1 MGRLL
6 VGCSSLD
13 GPQARGYNR
22 RIAIPN
28 RILSQRIRLEK
39 MAAVR
44 NQPGLKIAALFG
56 AAFAFFAPAS
66 FAAPVTADRLFLA
79 KSSDSFWPVLII
91 GLVLGG
97 GIISLVSYFDRV
109 RIQKIE
115 ALANSLVFTFRRK
128 PTRADNDLP
137 IGCYLAETGR
147 NPAVSNVLE
156 VSRTDELKFILF
168 DYEYTVGYGK
178 SQHTAH
184 QTIARMQSPVLKLP
198 SFLLFPETIFSKIA
212 VVFGQTDVNF
222 SDSPEFSDRYILRG
236 MGEAALR
243 AIFSPAL
250 RKALEPL
257 DHLTIEGADDV
268 LFIFRTDRRIKP
280 DDLVTRIEEDK
291 KILALF
297 FEAQQANG
305 KPS

>member
-1 MGRLL
+1 MIVAL
-6 VGCSSLD
+6 
-13 GPQARGYNR
+13 
-22 RIAIPN
+22 
-28 RILSQRIRLEK
+28 
-39 MAAVR
+39 AV
-44 NQPGLKIAALFG
+44 
-56 AAFAFFAPAS
+56 
-66 FAAPVTADRLFLA
+66 
-79 KSSDSFWPVLII
+79 
-91 GLVLGG
+91 G
-97 GIISLVSYFDRV
+97 GILTMISKYFEQQRTK
-109 RIQKIE
+109 KIE
-115 ALANSLVFTFRRK
+115 ELAGSRGFTFRHA
-128 PTRADNDLP
+128 PTAADSDLP

-156 VSRTDELKFILF
+156 VSRTDELHFVLF
-168 DYEYTVGYGK
+168 EFEYTVGYGK
-178 SQHTAH
+178 SQHTTH

-198 SFLLFPETIFSKIA
+198 SFILFPETIFSKIA

-222 SDSPEFSDRYILRG
+222 EDSPDFSDRYILRG
-236 MGEAALR
+236 MGEEALR

-268 LFIFRTDRRIKP
+268 LFIFRTDRRVKP
-280 DDLVTRIEEDK
+280 DDLVARIEEDK

>member
-1 MGRLL
+1 
-6 VGCSSLD
+6 
-13 GPQARGYNR
+13 
-22 RIAIPN
+22 
-28 RILSQRIRLEK
+28 

-44 NQPGLKIAALFG
+44 NHPGSKIVALLS
-56 AAFAFFAPAS
+56 AAFAFSAQTS
-66 FAAPVTADRLFLA
+66 LAAPVTAERLFLA
-79 KSSDSFWPVLII
+79 KSSDAFWPWMII
-91 GLVLGG
+91 ILVVV
-97 GIISLVSYFDRV
+97 GIFSLVSKYFEQERTK
-109 RIQKIE
+109 KIE
-115 ALANSLVFTFRRK
+115 ELARSLGFTFRPA
-128 PTRADNDLP
+128 PTAADNDLP

-147 NPAVSNVLE
+147 SPAVTNVLE

-168 DYEYTVGYGK
+168 EYEYTVGYGK
-178 SQHTAH
+178 SQHTTH

-222 SDSPEFSDRYILRG
+222 EDSPEFSDRYILRG

-280 DDLVTRIEEDK
+280 EDLATRIEEDK

-297 FEAQQANG
+297 FEAQQQSVA
-305 KPS
+305 